1 MKSCSGFSCLAYL
14 VEGVVELGGFLGRAG
29 DDQGRPGLV
38 DEDGV
43 HFVDDGIVEV
53 PLDVILQGE
62 FHVVPEIVEPEFVV
76 GAVGD
81 VRAVGPAALVV
92 VQAVDDGAHR
102 EPQET
107 VDAPHPVG
115 VPAGQVV
122 VDRDDVDPAAG
133 EGVEVGG
140 HGGHQGFA
148 FTGLHFGDFALVQHD
163 AADDLDV
170 EGAHPQDPGRGLP
183 GRGKGLGQQVV
194 QGFVRVQALLEE
206 GGFGLELGVGQVPE
220 FRLQVG
226 DAIHQG
232 RHALQFPVVF
242 TAEYFFRKRSYL
254 ESGEDLS

>member
-1 MKSCSGFSCLAYL
+1 MAYL

-29 DDQGRPGLV
+29 NDQGRPGLV
-38 DEDGV
+38 DEDGI
-43 HFVDDGIVEV
+43 HFVDDGIVVV

-62 FHVVPEIVEPEFVV
+62 LHVIPEIVEPELVV

-81 VRAVGPAALVV
+81 IRGIGLAALVV
-92 VQAVDDGAHR
+92 VQAVDDGVHR

-122 VDRDDVDPAAG
+122 VDGDDVHPAAG

-148 FTGLHFGDFALVQHD
+148 FTGLHFGDLALVQHD

-170 EGAHPQDPGRGLP
+170 EGAHPQHPGRGFP
-183 GRGKGLGQQVV
+183 GRGKGLGQQVF
-194 QGFVRVQALLEE
+194 QGLVRLQALLEKR
-206 GGFGLELGVGQVPE
+206 GFSLELGVGQGPV

-226 DAIHQG
+226 DEVHQG
-232 RHALQFPVVF
+232 RHPLQLPVVL
-242 TAEYFFRKRSYL
+242 TAEYLFQKEIYHK
-254 ESGEDLS
+254 GICQ